1 VRQIQGVIDG
11 RGLKVCLVASRFN
24 ETIVKQLVEGASR
37 GFRQHGVSDEDTE
50 LIWVPGAFEIATAVS
65 ARLERGGVNALVALG
80 AVIRGETPHFEY
92 VAQGVA
98 SGLAELGV
106 RHQVAIGFGVLTVN
120 TVEQAAERAGGK
132 LGNKGL
138 EAACAALEL
147 ASVLRSI
154 REGSCEALTEP
165 GRGMAIFDRPR
176 NSR

>member
-1 VRQIQGVIDG
+1 
-11 RGLKVCLVASRFN
+11 
-24 ETIVKQLVEGASR
+24 
-37 GFRQHGVSDEDTE
+37 
-50 LIWVPGAFEIATAVS
+50 
-65 ARLERGGVNALVALG
+65 
-80 AVIRGETPHFEY
+80 
-92 VAQGVA
+92 
-98 SGLAELGV
+98 
-106 RHQVAIGFGVLTVN
+106 VLTVN